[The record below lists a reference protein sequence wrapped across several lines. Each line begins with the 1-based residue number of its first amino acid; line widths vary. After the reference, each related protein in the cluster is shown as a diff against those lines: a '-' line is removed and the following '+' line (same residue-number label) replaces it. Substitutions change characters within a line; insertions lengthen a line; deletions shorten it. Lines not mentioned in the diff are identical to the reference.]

1 MRLLFVCTGNAN
13 RSALAEAVMRKI
25 IPDSRVDDIV
35 VASCGTK
42 VPAGLQRD
50 ELMCRIAHEHGY
62 DMEGAS
68 IPMTED
74 LLNSADIIIVMT
86 EHQRN
91 EVTRVLVYSHWDRI
105 VLFNNY
111 CFGVKNDLAD
121 PYFQSIAVY
130 ENCFKTIEQ
139 GCKEIIKK
147 LTKDK

>member
-1 MRLLFVCTGNAN
+1 
-13 RSALAEAVMRKI
+13 MRKMMSDRGI
-25 IPDSRVDDIV
+25 AGVD

-50 ELMCRIAHEHGY
+50 ELMCTIAHEHGY
-62 DMEGAS
+62 DMGGAAFAMS
-68 IPMTED
+68 ED
-74 LLNSADIIIVMT
+74 LLNSADLIIVMT

-91 EVTRVLVYSHWDRI
+91 EVTRVLAYSHWDRI

-111 CFGVKNDLAD
+111 CFGVRNDLAD

-139 GCKEIIKK
+139 GCKGIIKK